1 MTAHYWVCDLR
12 RKSGEIDCLA
22 SILVTGGWGVC
33 RSGVVKMETNQK
45 LTCHSNK
52 SCLVGSKKVHDRD

>member
-33 RSGVVKMETNQK
+33 RSGVVKMETNQN
-45 LTCHSNK
+45 LTCHS
-52 SCLVGSKKVHDRD
+52 SA